1 MDQIQVFE
9 LTIRLHKSD
18 KPEDNTLIRKH
29 MIQGLRIPLAV
40 LGILSVACLCGTVS
54 AASLGTEWKER
65 PYTDAPFSGVKF
77 SSNGTFVFAGGDQL
91 VLRTWD
97 GQNKWGGRAG
107 SIAMMSDDGA
117 YVVTGS
123 SLVFVPL

>member
-1 MDQIQVFE
+1 M
-9 LTIRLHKSD
+9 
-18 KPEDNTLIRKH
+18 KH
-29 MIQGLRIPLAV
+29 GLRIPLAV
-40 LGILSVACLCGTVS
+40 LGILSVACLCGTVG

-65 PYTDAPFSGVKF
+65 PYTDAPFNGVKF

-117 YVVTGS
+117 YVVTGIGQS
-123 SLVFVPL
+123 VIYLDRSMKDLWSTNMGWPVKAVAI